1 MGMKSKSKQPKH
13 CNGCLSYWSLG
24 KEDGVHNRWCCHYGK
39 PAVKVF
45 NFCKL
50 HNGKREK
57 EK

>member
-1 MGMKSKSKQPKH
+1 MKSKSKQPKH